1 MSCCTLYR
9 DRGARTA
16 ADRMWAV
23 ARYYDISSKADRG
36 DIFIVHD
43 QKSSYRTPLTH
54 TTFIWK
60 VMILLLEYVS
70 TTDHNPTAT
79 MGHSIHKVDIR
90 KPLTHTTPYTL
101 SVICPVQWNSSVKR
115 TPLQSARCHW
125 MWAFAHSSRLR
136 CRTAV
141 RSRPDEDDEHADEL
155 PWDGLWQFVQK
166 FFDYANRL
174 LQQLS
179 GGAGLRWSWRWRCC
193 IWRSWAGVVTTCGMR
208 LWGQLNVLP
217 NYLKWFWKR
226 LTVEK
231 WTFNSWATA
240 LVDIP
245 AVSMPIARSHI
256 TCVCSCVIK
265 LHILEW
271 PFIVASLRH
280 TCAIIMLSNQ
290 HLDMPHLWGWMDN
303 LGKRE
308 VLTNTD
314 LDRFVKNIWEK

>member
-9 DRGARTA
+9 DGGARTA

-136 CRTAV
+136 RRTAV

-179 GGAGLRWSWRWRCC
+179 GGGWSQMVLEVKMLYMEVLGWCGYNMWC
-193 IWRSWAGVVTTCGMR
+193 AVVR
-208 LWGQLNVLP
+208 P
-217 NYLKWFWKR
+217 
-226 LTVEK
+226 VEC
-231 WTFNSWATA
+231 TA
-240 LVDIP
+240 
-245 AVSMPIARSHI
+245 
-256 TCVCSCVIK
+256 K
-265 LHILEW
+265 LSEMILETTYGREMNIQFMGNSSGGHSCSQHANCTL
-271 PFIVASLRH
+271 PHNLCLQLCDKTAHFRVAFY
-280 TCAIIMLSNQ
+280 CGQPKA
-290 HLDMPHLWGWMDN
+290 HLCNNHA
-303 LGKRE
+303 
-308 VLTNTD
+308 
-314 LDRFVKNIWEK
+314 VKSASWYATPVRVDG